1 MSRYSDDLVST
12 YGTVGKLKRVTEQLK
27 KQRDKKMCQ
36 NEIDRTITEV
46 LKGKF
51 KRRGY

>member
-1 MSRYSDDLVST
+1 MSKYSDDLVST
-12 YGTVGKLKRVTEQLK
+12 YGTVGKLKKVTEQLK
-27 KQRDKKMCQ
+27 KQKDKEMCQ
-36 NEIDRTITEV
+36 KEVDANITAV